1 MLAVLWRGWAGL
13 TVRVLLTP
21 FCEIPNFKRLL
32 YHLLSLL
39 YLATKASGNLPFL
52 RVETPVRKESGAL
65 FQAESSGAAR
75 TTCHQTE
82 KLFSQQKRWWVKV
95 PGFQSAA
102 ELWSAGKP

>member
-39 YLATKASGNLPFL
+39 YLAIKASRDLPFL

-65 FQAESSGAAR
+65 FEAESSGAAGQLAIR
-75 TTCHQTE
+75 LKSSFHSR
-82 KLFSQQKRWWVKV
+82 KD
-95 PGFQSAA
+95 G
-102 ELWSAGKP
+102 G